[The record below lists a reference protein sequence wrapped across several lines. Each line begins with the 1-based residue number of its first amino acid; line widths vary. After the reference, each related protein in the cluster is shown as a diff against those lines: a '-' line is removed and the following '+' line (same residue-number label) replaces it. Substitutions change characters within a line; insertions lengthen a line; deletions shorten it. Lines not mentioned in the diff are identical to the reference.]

1 MPDFLLR
8 GIDGELAER
17 IKALARERN
26 WAINDVLLHL
36 IRQALGLVEP
46 VQPTPQD
53 IAVLGGTWGSDE
65 AEAFKQALKAFE
77 NLPENDSP
85 LRTVRPDKDQV

>member
-1 MPDFLLR
+1 MRVPDFLLR
-8 GIDGELAER
+8 GIDGEIAER
-17 IKALARERN
+17 VKTLARERN

-36 IRQALGLVEP
+36 IRQALGLVDAE
-46 VQPTPQD
+46 QPTRQD
-53 IAVLGGTWGSDE
+53 IAMLGGTWGNDE

-85 LRTVRPDKDQV
+85 FRTVRPEKD

>member
-1 MPDFLLR
+1 VPDFLLR

-17 IKALARERN
+17 IKSIARERN

-36 IRQALGLVEP
+36 IRQALGLIEP
-46 VQPTPQD
+46 EQPTHRD
-53 IAVLGGTWGSDE
+53 IAMLGGTFANDE
-65 AEAFKQALKAFE
+65 AEAFRQALKAFE

-85 LRTVRPDKDQV
+85 LRTVRPEKD